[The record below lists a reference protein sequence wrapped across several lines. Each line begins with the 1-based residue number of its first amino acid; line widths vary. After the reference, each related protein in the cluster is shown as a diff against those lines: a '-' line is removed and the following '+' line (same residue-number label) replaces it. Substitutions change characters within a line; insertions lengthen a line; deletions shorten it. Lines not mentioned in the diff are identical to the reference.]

1 MWKRG
6 CGRTLHFRPEALTGS
21 ESVRTLVVG
30 LSILSAGEA
39 TARDQN
45 EEENDEKIVNLVL
58 ACILMLFVNTFAL
71 ASEMN
76 PEQQPGKVFVAEHSG
91 IEIDI
96 PGEYEKIKGAIEFTD
111 LGDHFT
117 RGAEIVEIYG
127 MYYPMPEEEFLK
139 LRDEEAKAEN
149 AGGCR

>member
-1 MWKRG
+1 MK
-6 CGRTLHFRPEALTGS
+6 
-21 ESVRTLVVG
+21 
-30 LSILSAGEA
+30 
-39 TARDQN
+39 
-45 EEENDEKIVNLVL
+45 KIVNLFL
-58 ACILMLFVNTFAL
+58 AGILVLFVNTFAM
-71 ASEMN
+71 ASEMK
-76 PEQQPGKVFVAEHSG
+76 PEQQSGKVFVAEHIG

-96 PGEYEKIKGAIEFTD
+96 PEEYEKIKGAIEFTN

>member
-1 MWKRG
+1 MK
-6 CGRTLHFRPEALTGS
+6 
-21 ESVRTLVVG
+21 
-30 LSILSAGEA
+30 
-39 TARDQN
+39 
-45 EEENDEKIVNLVL
+45 KIVNLVL

-111 LGDHFT
+111 LGIILPGARELSRFT
-117 RGAEIVEIYG
+117 VCTIR
-127 MYYPMPEEEFLK
+127 
-139 LRDEEAKAEN
+139 
-149 AGGCR
+149 CRRKNS